1 MCKYKC
7 SSKNT
12 LTSICWDISLSVYCP
27 KFDPLKML
35 ISYKKS
41 SLRSSNMNV
50 SNQYYSKPKIVSN
63 TEIKKFSFS
72 NFSDH
77 FDDHISNSIRGYS
90 NLKEDVVSISK
101 YFVED
106 HTTILDI
113 GCSEGTL
120 IRQISDRNDQ
130 STQSEY
136 IGVDINDS
144 FKGHWTNTNR
154 IKYLIDDITTMSFP
168 KNCSF
173 ITSLFTL
180 QFLSERE
187 RPNLFRKVFNS
198 LVIGGGFVLSEKL
211 LSDDGKTQNMMDFL
225 YYDFK
230 RSNFS
235 EKEILDK
242 EVELRH
248 LSKSISEDQLIK
260 QLKSVGFSKIQIFWR
275 NFNFV
280 GLVCFKQYQNEI
292 GGSV

>member
-1 MCKYKC
+1 
-7 SSKNT
+7 
-12 LTSICWDISLSVYCP
+12 
-27 KFDPLKML
+27 
-35 ISYKKS
+35 
-41 SLRSSNMNV
+41 MNV
-50 SNQYYSKPKIVSN
+50 SNPYYSKPKIVSN

-72 NFSDH
+72 NFSDR
-77 FDDHISNSIRGYS
+77 FDEHISNSIRGYS
-90 NLKEDVVSISK
+90 SLKEDVVSISK

-106 HTTILDI
+106 HTTVLDI

-120 IRQISDRNDQ
+120 IKQILDKNDQ

-136 IGVDINDS
+136 IGVDINDD
-144 FKGHWTNTNR
+144 FKGHWTNTDR
-154 IKYLIDDITTMSFP
+154 TKYLIDDITTMSFP

-180 QFLSERE
+180 QFLSERD
-187 RPNLFRKVFNS
+187 RPTLFRKVFNS
-198 LVIGGGFVLSEKL
+198 LVVGGGFVLSEKL

-235 EKEILDK
+235 EQEILDK

-248 LSKSISEDQLIK
+248 LSKSISEQQLLN
-260 QLKSVGFSKIQIFWR
+260 QLKSVGFSKIQTFWR

-280 GLVCFKQYQNEI
+280 GLVCFKPYQNEI
-292 GGSV
+292 GGSL

>member
-1 MCKYKC
+1 
-7 SSKNT
+7 
-12 LTSICWDISLSVYCP
+12 
-27 KFDPLKML
+27 
-35 ISYKKS
+35 
-41 SLRSSNMNV
+41 MNV
-50 SNQYYSKPKIVSN
+50 SNTHYSKPTIVSN
-63 TEIKKFSFS
+63 TDRQKFSFT

-77 FDDHISNSIRGYS
+77 FDEHISNSIRGYS
-90 NLKEDVVSISK
+90 TLKDDVVSISK

-106 HTTILDI
+106 NTTVLDI

-120 IRQISDRNDQ
+120 IKRIYDHNDQ
-130 STQSEY
+130 STQSQF

-144 FKGHWTNTNR
+144 FKRHWTNTER
-154 IKYLIDDITTMSFP
+154 ISYLVDDVTMMSFP

-173 ITSLFTL
+173 VTSLFTL

-187 RPNLFRKVFNS
+187 RPNLFKKIFDS
-198 LVIGGGFVLSEKL
+198 LVMGGGFCLSEKL

-230 RSNFS
+230 RSNFT

-260 QLKSVGFSKIQIFWR
+260 QLKSVGFSKIQTFWR

-280 GLVCFKQYQNEI
+280 GLVCFKPYSVGN
-292 GGSV
+292 GGLL

>member
-1 MCKYKC
+1 
-7 SSKNT
+7 
-12 LTSICWDISLSVYCP
+12 
-27 KFDPLKML
+27 
-35 ISYKKS
+35 
-41 SLRSSNMNV
+41 MNV
-50 SNQYYSKPKIVSN
+50 SNPYYSKPKIVSN

-77 FDDHISNSIRGYS
+77 FDEHISNSIRGYS

-120 IRQISDRNDQ
+120 IKQISDKNNQ
-130 STQSEY
+130 SSQSEY

-248 LSKSISEDQLIK
+248 LSKSISEQQLLN
-260 QLKSVGFSKIQIFWR
+260 QLKSVGFSKIQTFWR

-280 GLVCFKQYQNEI
+280 GLVCFKPYSVKN
-292 GGSV
+292 GGLV

>member
-1 MCKYKC
+1 
-7 SSKNT
+7 
-12 LTSICWDISLSVYCP
+12 
-27 KFDPLKML
+27 
-35 ISYKKS
+35 
-41 SLRSSNMNV
+41 MNV
-50 SNQYYSKPKIVSN
+50 SNPHYSKPIIVSN
-63 TEIKKFSFS
+63 TDPQKFSFT

-77 FDDHISNSIRGYS
+77 FDQHISNSIRGYS
-90 NLKEDVVSISK
+90 TLKDDVVSISK

-106 HTTILDI
+106 DTTVLDI

-120 IRQISDRNDQ
+120 IKRIHDQNDQ
-130 STQSEY
+130 STQSLFV
-136 IGVDINDS
+136 GVDINDS
-144 FKGHWTNTNR
+144 FKRHWTNTKR
-154 IKYLIDDITTMSFP
+154 IKYLVDDVTTMSFP

-173 ITSLFTL
+173 VTSLFTL

-187 RPNLFRKVFNS
+187 RPHLFRKIFDS

-230 RSNFS
+230 RTNFT

-260 QLKSVGFSKIQIFWR
+260 QLKSVGFSKIQTFWR

-280 GLVCFKQYQNEI
+280 GLVCFKPYSMGN
-292 GGSV
+292 GGSE